1 MHERRL
7 SQDWSFPE
15 IGKKGLKMCEQ
26 DEAQALISMSGPA
39 EGEVSYATQPIAST
53 TLMRDNAV
61 PL

>member
-1 MHERRL
+1 
-7 SQDWSFPE
+7 
-15 IGKKGLKMCEQ
+15 MCEQ